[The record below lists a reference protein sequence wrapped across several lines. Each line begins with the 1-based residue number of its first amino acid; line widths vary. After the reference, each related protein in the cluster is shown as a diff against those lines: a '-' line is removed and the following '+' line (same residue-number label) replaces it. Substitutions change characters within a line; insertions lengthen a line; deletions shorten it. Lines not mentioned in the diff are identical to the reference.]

1 MQSEYDSSDWEEDEE
16 EGVCC
21 SDERFARRLWQE
33 ILKKKGLPS
42 NTPYVF
48 IPDDDFL
55 YKKIIPKDEDVC
67 DRLMRKIRAKKLSA
81 KTSPSSSSSKSST
94 TSSSTLTS
102 TTTTT
107 TTSSEC
113 STDEDEEI
121 ERKRKKKRD
130 KNRKKRENKKRK
142 KKAATARQD

>member
-21 SDERFARRLWQE
+21 SDERLARRLWQE

-67 DRLMRKIRAKKLSA
+67 DRLMRKIRAKKQAA
-81 KTSPSSSSSKSST
+81 KTSST
-94 TSSSTLTS
+94 SSTLTS
-102 TTTTT
+102 TLTRTTTTT

-113 STDEDEEI
+113 SPDEEI
-121 ERKRKKKRD
+121 ERKRMQKRD
-130 KNRKKRENKKRK
+130 KNRKKRENKKRN
-142 KKAATARQD
+142 KKAATTRQD